1 MKLLFQN
8 SQGKERIVAEVD
20 SFKEA
25 CEEMDKF
32 MEERNFESYYKRVWE
47 HDGRLKVD
55 CGSWSEFFFVEGCTL
70 DDLHNEQKMLKE
82 ER

>member
-32 MEERNFESYYKRVWE
+32 METYSPSKLNQEDTEN
-47 HDGRLKVD
+47 LNQPKV
-55 CGSWSEFFFVEGCTL
+55 
-70 DDLHNEQKMLKE
+70 K
-82 ER
+82 